1 MIDPMHPVP
10 ITKQCEI
17 LGLSRSSV
25 YYRKAPADPA
35 DLELMMVI
43 DWVHLEWP
51 FLGSRK
57 ILKELRKWGFDV
69 GRDKVVGL
77 MRRMGI
83 RALYQKPRTSIPTPF
98 SKVYPYLLKNLKIIR
113 PNQVWMTDITYIP
126 MDRGFAYLIAIIDV
140 WSRKVLAWRLS
151 NTQDAQFCVD
161 ALELA
166 IQQFGPPE
174 IFNTDQGSQ
183 FTSTTFTGVLHAH
196 GTKIS
201 MDGKGRWIDNVFIER
216 LWRSVKY
223 EEVFLKAYDS
233 MSHAKDSLA
242 NYFHFYN
249 TRRAHQSLDY
259 KTPDDVYYG
268 TSQVLEA
275 A

>member
-1 MIDPMHPVP
+1 MIDPKHTVP

-25 YYRKAPADPA
+25 YYQKAPVDPA

-43 DWVHLEWP
+43 DWIHLEWP

-83 RALYQKPRTSIPTPF
+83 RALYQKPRTSIPAPF
-98 SKVYPYLLKNLKIIR
+98 SKVYPYLLKNLKVVR
-113 PNQVWMTDITYIP
+113 PNQVWMADITYIP
-126 MDRGFAYLIAIIDV
+126 MDRGFAYLVAIIDV

-151 NTQDAQFCVD
+151 NTQDVQFCVD
-161 ALELA
+161 ALEFA

-183 FTSTTFTGVLHAH
+183 FTSTTFTSTLQAH
-196 GTKIS
+196 GIKIS

-233 MSHAKDSLA
+233 MTHAKDSLA
-242 NYFHFYN
+242 RYFHYYN
-249 TRRAHQSLDY
+249 TRRSHQSLDY

-268 TSQVLEA
+268 PSQILEA